1 MRKLRVIR
9 YSLSFLYLL
18 SQTFTVREKVKPII
32 LFTTRSATK
41 SDRSGSMFFNWCI
54 FMLKDAIVFM
64 K

>member
-9 YSLSFLYLL
+9 YSLSFKSNFYSTGKSKTNQFVYNVVLL
-18 SQTFTVREKVKPII
+18 Q
-32 LFTTRSATK
+32 ATK
-41 SDRSGSMFFNWCI
+41 VIGQVRSVFNWCI